1 MCSTRCS
8 QKYDVFM
15 SLSPFYTVYICHDE
29 VCLLRFIRPN
39 SSLSSQLRA
48 TCPWKSCFKHKWQLL
63 LEFEGISLQL
73 IIFVDTVLLSCS
85 ITETL
90 THSAALCLYEC
101 LPAQLGLADMKVHL
115 HHHRKIG
122 EKISR
127 SGLSA
132 IFYTAKHIIFAS
144 NKTKNQTCVAITVL
158 AVLT

>member
-90 THSAALCLYEC
+90 THSAALCYMSVCQPSWVWQTWRCICTITERLEKKSAGVDC
-101 LPAQLGLADMKVHL
+101 L
-115 HHHRKIG
+115 
-122 EKISR
+122 
-127 SGLSA
+127 LSS
-132 IFYTAKHIIFAS
+132 IQKNTLFLLL
-144 NKTKNQTCVAITVL
+144 TKQRIKRVL
-158 AVLT
+158 P